1 MGSVIIV
8 PSAFEHSS
16 KYIMPARFIHTADWQ
31 TGKPFEYIDDEN
43 KRARA
48 RQERVNMIT
57 RVGEAARAHEAEFIL
72 VAGDLFDSN
81 TAAKAEV
88 SATCAAIGALGL
100 PVYVI
105 PGNHD
110 HGGPGSVWEQAFFRS
125 ERAAL
130 APNLHVL
137 LEAAPVELAT
147 AVLLPCPLL
156 RRHEAADTTAWLR
169 TLDYTPWTNKPRV
182 VIAHGSV
189 QNFGA
194 VSSAEADDENDPG
207 SANHLD
213 IDRLPAGELD
223 YVALGDWHGAKQ
235 ISPHAWYSGTP
246 EQDRFAKGEDNLPGH
261 VLAVSA
267 SRGAPPVV
275 AKILTG
281 RLRWHRI
288 EWQAAG
294 AEDVAAL
301 NEQLTGL
308 TGLEAGEH
316 LVRLVTS
323 GHLGMDG
330 LAALEQALEVWQARL
345 MHLRV
350 RGRVE
355 ALPTVD
361 EEQMLTQMTDAPLT
375 ARVAAR
381 LLERAKL
388 DGDEGEI
395 ARLALRE
402 LHAALRQPLS

>member
-1 MGSVIIV
+1 MVAVVIVTI
-8 PSAFEHSS
+8 AFVHSQKS
-16 KYIMPARFIHTADWQ
+16 TMPARFIHTADWQ

-48 RQERVNMIT
+48 RQERVNMIA

-81 TAAKAEV
+81 TAGKAEV
-88 SATCAAIGALGL
+88 SGTCAAIGALGL

-110 HGGPGSVWEQAFFRS
+110 HGGPGSVWEQAFFQS

-137 LEAAPVELAT
+137 LAATPVELES
-147 AVLLPCPLL
+147 AVLFPCPLL

-169 TLDYTPWTNKPRV
+169 TLDYTPWAQKPRV

-189 QNFGA
+189 QTFGA
-194 VSSAEADDENDPG
+194 ALNSESDDENDPG

-213 IDRLPAGELD
+213 LDRLPSAELD

-235 ISPHAWYSGTP
+235 ISPTAWYSGTP

-267 SRGAPPVV
+267 RRGVAPVV
-275 AKILTG
+275 TRISTG

-288 EWQAAG
+288 EWHATG
-294 AEDVAAL
+294 AEDVTTL
-301 NEQLTGL
+301 HEQLTGL

-316 LVRLVTS
+316 LVRLVMG

-330 LAALEQALEVWQARL
+330 LANLEQALEVWQARL
-345 MHLRV
+345 LHLRV

-355 ALPTVD
+355 ALPTLD
-361 EEQMLTQMTDAPLT
+361 EEQMLTQLTDAPLT

-381 LLERAKL
+381 LLERAKTL
-388 DGDEGEI
+388 DDEGEI